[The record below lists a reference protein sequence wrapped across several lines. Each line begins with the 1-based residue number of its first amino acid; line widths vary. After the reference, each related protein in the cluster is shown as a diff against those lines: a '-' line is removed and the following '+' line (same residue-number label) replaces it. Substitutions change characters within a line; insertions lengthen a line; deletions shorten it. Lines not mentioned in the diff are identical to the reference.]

1 LVSAA
6 GSKNHFSSW
15 SVWVRVQE
23 RAVCPLRVLF
33 PVWSLSG
40 GNKQTAAQFLIVFV
54 IIREFDLLVL
64 VSSSSFGPRVLGRLL
79 NFVFSAGLH
88 LPALKSI
95 LFFSPR
101 ASSRS
106 QHLFRQVLVFTHR
119 QEHLLFPVLVAQAPA
134 RTRWPSIRC
143 PDHCEPPD

>member
-1 LVSAA
+1 LTLVSAA

-88 LPALKSI
+88 LPTLKSI
-95 LFFSPR
+95 RFLSPH

-106 QHLFRQVLVFTHR
+106 QHLFRQVPVFTRH
-119 QEHLLFPVLVAQAPA
+119 QEHLLFPVLMAQAPA
-134 RTRWPSIRC
+134 RTG
-143 PDHCEPPD
+143 

>member
-1 LVSAA
+1 
-6 GSKNHFSSW
+6 
-15 SVWVRVQE
+15 VQE

-33 PVWSLSG
+33 PVCSLSG
-40 GNKQTAAQFLIVFV
+40 GNKQTAAQFLLVFV

-88 LPALKSI
+88 LPTLKSH
-95 LFFSPR
+95 

-106 QHLFRQVLVFTHR
+106 QHLFRQVPVFTRH
-119 QEHLLFPVLVAQAPA
+119 QEHLLFPVLMAQAPA
-134 RTRWPSIRC
+134 RTG
-143 PDHCEPPD
+143 